1 MSIDTLFFIIRNEY
15 AIIRLKGRD
24 FVKLFKSNDKLN
36 MEEVNEVV
44 SLSKKILHLFYIAML
59 IATVLIVTIIAREWG
74 VWKFL
79 LSILSVLSPFFIGFI
94 LAWIFNPIVTKL
106 ESKKVP
112 RMIGSMIVY
121 VAFLTILI
129 LFIRY
134 LIPVIYD
141 QVQVLIGN
149 LPSIFKEL
157 EGFMDKIFMKFGHIE
172 GIDFMAM
179 KKSIMETMSST
190 LNGFMTSIPTV
201 LMNCLGSIFSS
212 LITITF
218 GLVIGLYM
226 LIDFSSI
233 SGHLI
238 NMLPKKNRFE
248 ASLLL
253 TNISSEVRKS
263 VNGTFMVAIM
273 VFVCDSIGFW
283 IVGLQ
288 APILFGLLCGI
299 TDLIPYVGPYIGGI
313 VAVIVGFAQSP
324 LIGFLTIIV
333 AVLVQLIENNVLQPI
348 IMSKTMKLHP
358 VTIIVGLL
366 IFEHFF
372 GIIGMILC
380 TPCIALGK
388 VVWKFLVEKY
398 NWFHDKEPLTM
409 EE

>member
-1 MSIDTLFFIIRNEY
+1 M
-15 AIIRLKGRD
+15 
-24 FVKLFKSNDKLN
+24 KLFKPNDKLN

-44 SLSKKILHLFYIAML
+44 SLSKKILHLFYVAMI

-79 LSILSVLSPFFIGFI
+79 LSILSVLSPFFIGFV

-106 ESKKVP
+106 ETKKVP
-112 RMIGSMIVY
+112 RMLGAMIVY
-121 VAFLTILI
+121 IIFLAVII
-129 LFIRY
+129 LFVRY

-149 LPSIFKEL
+149 LPAIFKEF
-157 EGFMDKIFMKFGHIE
+157 EGFIDKIFAKLGHLDGVDFVSMKANIL
-172 GIDFMAM
+172 
-179 KKSIMETMSST
+179 TTTTTT
-190 LNGFMTSIPTV
+190 LNSFMTSIPTV
-201 LMNCLGSIFSS
+201 LMDCLGSIFSS

-238 NMLPKKNRFE
+238 QMLPKKNRFE

-253 TNISSEVRKS
+253 TNISTEVRKS
-263 VNGTFMVAIM
+263 VNGTFLVALM
-273 VFVCDSIGFW
+273 VFVCDSIGFFL
-283 IVGLQ
+283 VGLQ
-288 APILFGLLCGI
+288 APVLFGLLCGI

-324 LIGFLTIIV
+324 LIGFLTLIV
-333 AVLVQLIENNVLQPI
+333 AVVVQLIENNVLQPI

-366 IFEHFF
+366 LFEHFF

-380 TPCIALGK
+380 TPCIALAK
-388 VVWKFLVEKY
+388 VVWKFFKEKY
-398 NWFHDKEPLTM
+398 NWFHDQDSISI